1 MVVPTDPAARQAKL
15 DAPFTCD
22 VCLGGAVPPAV
33 VGAAA
38 GSTAVA
44 KAKTG
49 HKRQK
54 CEDCGRKQGRFD
66 LQTGQKQRWCS
77 GCAEKHEGVAN
88 CAAVM
93 CEDCGGKQASSG
105 VMTDGGGA
113 QH

>member
-1 MVVPTDPAARQAKL
+1 
-15 DAPFTCD
+15 
-22 VCLGGAVPPAV
+22 
-33 VGAAA
+33 
-38 GSTAVA
+38 VA

-88 CAAVM
+88 CAAVT